1 MILARPRTAMSHAI
15 SNVVGSC
22 TSRYEMLNDHTERT
36 SYACMY
42 VSCCSKTLLRA
53 YAHCFNSS
61 NGCFCFVIYTHF
73 FFLFLRTFSFVHR
86 NKIINE
92 IFLLY
97 ITLLFFDFVRNN
109 QFLRYFIFILITNI
123 MTLLHIR
130 ILFYSPL

>member
-1 MILARPRTAMSHAI
+1 MFLFRNI
-15 SNVVGSC
+15 
-22 TSRYEMLNDHTERT
+22 HT
-36 SYACMY
+36 
-42 VSCCSKTLLRA
+42 
-53 YAHCFNSS
+53 
-61 NGCFCFVIYTHF
+61 
-73 FFLFLRTFSFVHR
+73 FFLPFLTFSFVHR

-109 QFLRYFIFILITNI
+109 QLLRYFIFILITNI